1 MIPNN
6 ISKEHIEKAIAE
18 IDKEGIR
25 KGRKSS
31 IYDLVYNGENYPPK
45 LVISIANRFANGSE
59 LDSND
64 FYGGKGTPAHELL
77 EKEGFE
83 IIQKNDPIES
93 IIENYK
99 KRISKTQLK
108 DEVYKWELVNQ
119 YRGRPNPEAVDFHK
133 ELKDVKFNNLIYAMG
148 VAVII
153 HLAKD
158 KPEELRQLFVDLYD
172 ESKDLTERVKSF
184 NKETLKIYR
193 ELGETLQH
201 HQDERSIATYLTF
214 HNSDKYTF
222 YKSSYYKK
230 YCKLIGIKEAK
241 KNEKYTHYLKLIDE
255 FIEKYIETD
264 TELIEQVKTLIP
276 DFYDG
281 TNHKLLAQDI
291 LYQMLDTKAETSYWI
306 FQGNPKVFDFETALR
321 QELLTDWTVNAH
333 KDNIKV
339 GDKVILWIT
348 GSKSGCYAL
357 AEVTSEP
364 HQKTSSTDDHLW
376 KGDDKSD
383 LKADIK
389 ITHNLVDTPIL
400 KTVIDSLDELKN
412 LKIGNQGT
420 NFSATE
426 KEYQTI
432 LGMSQQIGENLK
444 KINVSDLKLSLNTIL
459 YGPPGTG
466 KTFKLQ
472 NEYFDLFT
480 VSETSLTKSKYLEN
494 IVSDLTWWQ
503 VLSIILLDLKKTKVN
518 NISEHELLKIRA
530 KSSNSKSIRPTIWGR
545 LQAHT
550 VLDCPNV
557 GVSDRSEPKIF
568 YKDENS
574 NWTVNEELL
583 EQYYPEAISI
593 LDEIQNFQPSPDKF
607 INNYEFVTFHQSF
620 SYEDFVEGIKP
631 KMDDQETEVSYEIQ
645 DGIFKK
651 LCLKAAADPENQ
663 YALFIDEINRG
674 NVSAIFGELITLIED
689 DKRTG
694 EENALTVKL
703 PYSKKDLGVPSNLYI
718 VGTMNTADR
727 SVEALDTALRRR
739 FAFEEIM
746 PLPHLLQNINFDGFD
761 LEEVLETI
769 NKRIEALLD
778 RDHCIGHSY
787 FIKIKSE
794 DTAALKQ
801 TFENKIIP
809 LLQEYFYHDYEKIAL
824 ILGKGFIERK
834 EIKVEF
840 AFISNLDG
848 PEMIP
853 SYELIKENGDIEAA
867 VRKLLNR
874 KDEDAQ

>member
-6 ISKEHIEKAIAE
+6 ISKEHIEKAIEE
-18 IDKEGIR
+18 IDKKGIR
-25 KGRKSS
+25 KERHSS
-31 IYDLVYNGENYPPK
+31 TYDLVYNGKNYPPK
-45 LVISIANRFANGSE
+45 LAISIANRFANGSE
-59 LDSND
+59 LDASD
-64 FYGGKGTPAHELL
+64 FSGGKGTDAFKLL
-77 EKEGFE
+77 EYFGFQIVE
-83 IIQKNDPIES
+83 KN
-93 IIENYK
+93 N
-99 KRISKTQLK
+99 SKVIADFERFLSK
-108 DEVYKWELVNQ
+108 
-119 YRGRPNPEAVDFHK
+119 FHK
-133 ELKDVKFNNLIYAMG
+133 NKSTTLEYLKMIPKIEKWFIGSNICNSNFNIWKDVSEIDAINKSLKSKNSVIWKELNKKEKNWYSAPWNKWVEFNSMI
-148 VAVII
+148 
-153 HLAKD
+153 
-158 KPEELRQLFVDLYD
+158 
-172 ESKDLTERVKSF
+172 KSNF
-184 NKETLKIYR
+184 
-193 ELGETLQH
+193 
-201 HQDERSIATYLTF
+201 
-214 HNSDKYTF
+214 
-222 YKSSYYKK
+222 
-230 YCKLIGIKEAK
+230 
-241 KNEKYTHYLKLIDE
+241 
-255 FIEKYIETD
+255 
-264 TELIEQVKTLIP
+264 
-276 DFYDG
+276 
-281 TNHKLLAQDI
+281 
-291 LYQMLDTKAETSYWI
+291 WI
-306 FQGNPKVFDFETALR
+306 FQGNPKTFDFETALK
-321 QELLTDWTVNAH
+321 QGILTDWTVNAH

-400 KTVIDSLDELKN
+400 KTDIDSLDELKN
-412 LKIGNQGT
+412 LKVGNQGT
-420 NFSATE
+420 NFSATK

-432 LGMSQQIGENLK
+432 LEMSQLIGFEQEENLK
-444 KINVSDLKLSLNTIL
+444 KLNVSDMKLSLNTIL

-466 KTFKLQ
+466 KTYKLQ

-480 VSETSLTKSKYLEN
+480 VSETSLTKSQYLEN

-518 NISEHELLKIRA
+518 NITEHELLKIRA
-530 KSSNSKSIRPTIWGR
+530 KLSNSKSVRPTIWGR

-550 VLDCPNV
+550 SLECPNV
-557 GVSDRSEPKIF
+557 GVTDRSEPKIF

-574 NWTVNEELL
+574 FWTVNEELL

-593 LDEIQNFQPSPDKF
+593 LDEIQNFKPSPDKF
-607 INNYEFVTFHQSF
+607 IKNYEFVTFHQSF

-631 KMDDQETEVSYEIQ
+631 KMEDQEIDVSYEIQ

-689 DKRTG
+689 DKRIG

-703 PYSKKDLGVPSNLYI
+703 PYSKKDLGVPSNLHI
-718 VGTMNTADR
+718 IGTMNTADR

-746 PLPHLLQNINFDGFD
+746 PLPHLLQNISFDGFD
-761 LEEVLETI
+761 LQEVLETI

-787 FIKIKSE
+787 FIKIQSK
-794 DTAALKQ
+794 DTIALKQ

-809 LLQEYFYHDYEKIAL
+809 LLQEYFYQDYEKIAL
-824 ILGKGFIERK
+824 ILGQGFIERK

-840 AFISNLDG
+840 ASFSKLDE

-853 SYELIKENGDIEAA
+853 SYELIKQNEDIEDS

-874 KDEDAQ
+874 KDEEAQ